1 MISQPSIFARTAL
14 VAAIAASLIVGAI
27 AATRPGVQV
36 SASFVAEGP

>member
-27 AATRPGVQV
+27 AATGPGVHV